1 MNENLEEKIIKLLK
15 LQKEVPELE
24 IEIDN
29 EKKDYDS
36 NKLIFDNIK
45 SIARHI
51 NINYGY
57 YGGEMYF
64 TCKVS
69 FNKLLINSLSQFY
82 LDNNTKLKIPFT
94 EIYLTIYSD
103 YLLYQ
108 FRSKEELSK
117 ILAFFNVDNSKIKVE
132 ISDTFVEAYKEFT
145 DAIYE
150 YNLELL

>member
-1 MNENLEEKIIKLLK
+1 
-15 LQKEVPELE
+15 
-24 IEIDN
+24 
-29 EKKDYDS
+29 
-36 NKLIFDNIK
+36 
-45 SIARHI
+45 
-51 NINYGY
+51 
-57 YGGEMYF
+57 MYF

>member
-1 MNENLEEKIIKLLK
+1 M
-15 LQKEVPELE
+15 QKEALELE
-24 IEIDN
+24 KEIYI

-36 NKLIFDNIK
+36 NKSIIDELK
-45 SIARHI
+45 LIARHI

-64 TCKVS
+64 TCKIS
-69 FNKLLINSLSQFY
+69 FNRSLINSLSQFY

-94 EIYLTIYSD
+94 EIYLNIYSD

-108 FRSKEELSK
+108 FHSKEELSK

-132 ISDTFVEAYKEFT
+132 ISDTFVEVYKEFT
-145 DAIYE
+145 NAIKE
-150 YNLELL
+150 YNLEFL